1 MKASFDGEGVI
12 VVECGIHLIYSEEH
26 QQNQDDEDNRMPM
39 FLNLLENF
47 GDNRS
52 TAENVNRRGDDAE
65 HNQAEE
71 P

>member
-1 MKASFDGEGVI
+1 MWVP
-12 VVECGIHLIYSEEH
+12 EH
-26 QQNQDDEDNRMPM
+26 QQNQDDKDNHMPL

-52 TAENVNRRGDDAE
+52 TAENVKRRGDDAE

-71 P
+71 PHHKRSRECNTDLKL